1 MLLSGKPDHHKEAK
15 GYYIFE
21 AKGFG
26 TEMSSRP
33 LLQEGPEPIG
43 YNFINRPC
51 PSAAILLG
59 GYGPA

>member
-33 LLQEGPEPIG
+33 LLQEGPDPL
-43 YNFINRPC
+43 
-51 PSAAILLG
+51 ATTL
-59 GYGPA
+59 